1 MRTPDFGFRISV
13 LAAALA
19 ALPASAR
26 AQGVEYVREH
36 YAKREVEIP
45 MRDGKKL
52 FTSVYEPKD
61 ASKRF
66 PILLN
71 RTPYTV
77 APYGPDKIRESLGP
91 SPLFARDGY
100 VFVYQDVRGRYMS
113 EGEFVPMTPHRAA
126 KAGPADIDESTDTYD
141 TIEWLLKNV
150 PGHNGKVG
158 QWGISYPGFYT
169 AAGMIDAHPA
179 LAAAS
184 PQAPVVDWF
193 AGDDWHHNG
202 AFYLPHAYGWL
213 SRHGHAREKPGP
225 PLPVPNVRLPDGY
238 SFYLELGPLS
248 NANERYL
255 KGKIP
260 FWNDIMAHGTYDAF
274 WKARNLR
281 PHLRNIRPAV
291 MTVGGWFD
299 AENLFGALECYKAV
313 ERQSPGASNVLV
325 MGPWWHGQWA
335 RDDGEALG
343 FVRFGS
349 KTGPWYRERVEFPF
363 FSHHLKGR
371 EDPKLA
377 EATVFLTG
385 KNEWRM
391 FDAWPPPGLA
401 KRPVYFR
408 ADGRLSFDPPQEESD
423 RAFDEYVSDPARP
436 VPYIAG
442 QAAGMTREHMV
453 DDQRFAAARPDVLV
467 YRSEP
472 LAEDLTV
479 AGPVAPSLHVSTTGT
494 DSDWVVKL
502 IDVYPPD
509 FAEAEPRAKDLMMG
523 GYQQLLRGECMRGKF
538 RRSLEAPEPFVPGK
552 VEPVEYVMPDVFHT
566 FRKGHRIMV
575 QVQSSWFPLV
585 DRNPQ
590 KFCDIYSARAEDFQK
605 ATQRVHRS
613 KGAPSS
619 VVLNVLP

>member
-1 MRTPDFGFRISV
+1 MIRRSAVAAWLAV
-13 LAAALA
+13 LSA
-19 ALPASAR
+19 PAW
-26 AQGVEYVREH
+26 AQGVEVVREN
-36 YAKREVEIP
+36 YSKREVEIP

-52 FTSVYEPKD
+52 FTSIYEPKD
-61 ASKRF
+61 ASKKF

-77 APYGPDKIRESLGP
+77 APYGPDKLKDKLGP

-100 VFVYQDVRGRYMS
+100 IFVYQDVRGRYMS
-113 EGEFVPMTPHRAA
+113 EGEFVHMTPHRPA
-126 KAGPADIDESTDTYD
+126 KAGAGDVDESTDTYD
-141 TIEWLLKNV
+141 TIEWLLKNL

-213 SRHGHAREKPGP
+213 SRHGRAREKPGP
-225 PLPVPNVRLPDGY
+225 PLPVPNVRLADGY
-238 SFYLELGPLS
+238 AFYLEMGPLS
-248 NANERYL
+248 NANERHL
-255 KGKIP
+255 KGQIP
-260 FWNDIMAHGTYDAF
+260 FWNDLMAHGTYDAF
-274 WKARNLR
+274 WKSRNLR

-335 RDDGEALG
+335 GDDGEALG
-343 FVRFGS
+343 HVRFGS
-349 KTGPWYRERVEFPF
+349 KTGPWYRENVEFPF
-363 FSHHLKGR
+363 FRHHLKGGQ
-371 EDPKLA
+371 DPKLP

-385 KNEWRM
+385 RNEWKS
-391 FDAWPPPGLA
+391 FDAWPPKGLA
-401 KRPVYFR
+401 KRTIYLR
-408 ADGRLSFDPPQEESD
+408 ADGRLSFEPPQEESE

-467 YRSEP
+467 WRTDP
-472 LAEDLTV
+472 LDRDLTI
-479 AGPVAPSLHVSTTGT
+479 AGPIAPSLHVSTTGT

-509 FAEAEPRAKDLMMG
+509 FAEAEPRGKDLMMG

-552 VEPVEYVMPDVFHT
+552 VEKVEYVMPDAFHT

-590 KFCDIYSARAEDFQK
+590 KFCDIYSARPEDFQK
-605 ATQRVHRS
+605 ATQRVYRS
-613 KGAPSS
+613 KGAASS
-619 VVLNVLP
+619 VAVQILD